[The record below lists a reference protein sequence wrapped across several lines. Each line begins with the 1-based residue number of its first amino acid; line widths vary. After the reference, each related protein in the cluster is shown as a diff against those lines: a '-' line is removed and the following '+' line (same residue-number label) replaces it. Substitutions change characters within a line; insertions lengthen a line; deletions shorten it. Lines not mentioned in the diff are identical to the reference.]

1 MNQQQQARLQW
12 RYGTELYFIFLF
24 ASKLYIVF
32 HSVSFIDFPVS
43 FAQPNE
49 CCFVVIRALFWF
61 YIVPSSCLALSSIH
75 CIFTIHLMTR
85 FSAFYFRKMLFV
97 ARPSVLMLL
106 RIFCSPFDSFSRL
119 FRSIAHFLCFLCSFQ
134 LNRKTEKLFYC
145 IDFGRYGRWVTRRIA
160 VLTIVT
166 IWLLAALVSFVPISF
181 SLHRP
186 DQPLVFE
193 DNGRQYLTCAL
204 DLTPTYAVVS
214 SCISF
219 YVPCIV
225 MIGIYCR
232 YIFTF
237 RFLSFFSWAFFVVAD
252 FNYFNH
258 HL

>member
-1 MNQQQQARLQW
+1 MDWKA
-12 RYGTELYFIFLF
+12 IFLEF
-24 ASKLYIVF
+24 PAF
-32 HSVSFIDFPVS
+32 H
-43 FAQPNE
+43 QNG
-49 CCFVVIRALFWF
+49 LG
-61 YIVPSSCLALSSIH
+61 LSIH
-75 CIFTIHLMTR
+75 VLPLVNSSEMRMMMIIMMILLLECIW
-85 FSAFYFRKMLFV
+85 
-97 ARPSVLMLL
+97 
-106 RIFCSPFDSFSRL
+106 
-119 FRSIAHFLCFLCSFQ
+119 LC
-134 LNRKTEKLFYC
+134 Y
-145 IDFGRYGRWVTRRIA
+145 RYGRWVTRRVA

-232 YIFTF
+232 YGTQIN
-237 RFLSFFSWAFFVVAD
+237 SD
-252 FNYFNH
+252 
-258 HL
+258 